1 MNCNFIKKRFYNVP
15 AFRMSLVLDIMF
27 FILLIIP
34 VVQDYDRILLIVLV
48 SVMTLLI
55 LVSFIAFFGT
65 STTIVFTKEYIII
78 KKYRYNWYN
87 ITFKLDDIISILNF
101 PFANTLCIS
110 YYNNKKK
117 REEDAK
123 DHISTI

>member
-1 MNCNFIKKRFYNVP
+1 
-15 AFRMSLVLDIMF
+15 MSLVLDIMF

-34 VVQDYDRILLIVLV
+34 VVQDYNRILLIVLV

-87 ITFKLDDIISILNF
+87 ITLKLDDDTNIVNF
-101 PFANTLCIS
+101 LRANTLCIS
-110 YYNNKKK
+110 YYN
-117 REEDAK
+117 
-123 DHISTI
+123 